1 MRWMSCG
8 GCLMVGMNIIY
19 KPYQERFYKMDLNF
33 VSIVYLFYR
42 LAPFII
48 VCFFTLNSLINQDL
62 RGLMYLCGLLLLVTA
77 VFISSGTKVMLL
89 LLGISLII
97 TASLG
102 LIKFLD
108 IFKPFELIYKG
119 LKAIFKNLVFG
130 VSLTVLLALII
141 PSYILHV
148 YEFSKIEKIDR
159 AIGEKGMFFSFGSLM
174 SNIMIFFGTLDDEY
188 IGSTSPDGYCMEF
201 SVNGSEI
208 KKPLAAT
215 IYGFT
220 YGYLMYYINKY
231 DLINNNIPIVT
242 LFPLLIIGDLF
253 FQKMH
258 NCRPSLITNTIAL
271 FLGISWGVNWG
282 EIVASMKNA
291 SLQYFV
297 GANQPVCS
305 VPSSQNFVCNMY
317 SNGQLISS
325 YNQKNDGD

>member
-1 MRWMSCG
+1 
-8 GCLMVGMNIIY
+8 
-19 KPYQERFYKMDLNF
+19 MDLNF

-62 RGLMYLCGLLLLVTA
+62 RGLMYLCGLLLLITA
-77 VFISSGTKVMLL
+77 VFISSGTKVLL
-89 LLGISLII
+89 LLLFLSLIV

-108 IFKPFELIYKG
+108 IFKPFQLIYG
-119 LKAIFKNLVFG
+119 ALQGILQNLTFTI
-130 VSLTVLLALII
+130 SLVVLLALIV
-141 PSYILHV
+141 PTYILHFYQYSYNLKV
-148 YEFSKIEKIDR
+148 DQS
-159 AIGEKGMFFSFGSLM
+159 IGEKNLYSNTSSFFSKLM
-174 SNIMIFFGTLDDEY
+174 LFMNSMDDSSS
-188 IGSTSPDGYCMEF
+188 GSTGPDGYCMEF

-231 DLINNNIPIVT
+231 DLVTNNIPIVT

-258 NCRPSLITNTIAL
+258 NCRPSLITNTFAL

-325 YNQKNDGD
+325 YTS

>member
-1 MRWMSCG
+1 
-8 GCLMVGMNIIY
+8 
-19 KPYQERFYKMDLNF
+19 MDLNF

-62 RGLMYLCGLLLLVTA
+62 RGLMYLCGLLLLITA
-77 VFISSGTKVMLL
+77 VFISSGIKVLLL

-108 IFKPFELIYKG
+108 IFKPFQLIYG
-119 LKAIFKNLVFG
+119 ALQGILQNLTVTI
-130 VSLTVLLALII
+130 SLIVLLALII
-141 PSYILHV
+141 PTYILHFYQYSYNLKV
-148 YEFSKIEKIDR
+148 DQS
-159 AIGEKGMFFSFGSLM
+159 IGEKGLYSNTSSFFSKLM
-174 SNIMIFFGTLDDEY
+174 LFMNSMDDSSS
-188 IGSTSPDGYCMEF
+188 GSTGPDGYCMEF

-231 DLINNNIPIVT
+231 DLVTNNIPIVT

-258 NCRPSLITNTIAL
+258 RCRPSLITNTIAL

-305 VPSSQNFVCNMY
+305 VPSNQNFVCNMY
-317 SNGQLISS
+317 SNGKLISS
-325 YNQKNDGD
+325 YNK

>member
-1 MRWMSCG
+1 
-8 GCLMVGMNIIY
+8 
-19 KPYQERFYKMDLNF
+19 MDLNF

-77 VFISSGTKVMLL
+77 VFISSGIKVMLL

-102 LIKFLD
+102 LIKWLD
-108 IFKPFELIYKG
+108 IFKPFKLIYNALQG
-119 LKAIFKNLVFG
+119 ILKNITYTL
-130 VSLTVLLALII
+130 SLIVLLALII
-141 PSYILHV
+141 PTYILHA
-148 YEFSKIEKIDR
+148 YEFSQIEKIDR
-159 AIGEKGMFFSFGSLM
+159 SIGEKSLYSKTSSVFTDFMLFLGS
-174 SNIMIFFGTLDDEY
+174 GDDY
-188 IGSTSPDGYCMEF
+188 VGSTNPDGYCMEF

-220 YGYLMYYINKY
+220 YGYLMFYINKY
-231 DLINNNIPIVT
+231 DLVTNNIPIVT

-258 NCRPSLITNTIAL
+258 NCRPSLITNTVAL

-325 YNQKNDGD
+325 YNQKTDGTL

>member
-1 MRWMSCG
+1 
-8 GCLMVGMNIIY
+8 
-19 KPYQERFYKMDLNF
+19 MDLNF

-77 VFISSGTKVMLL
+77 VFISSGTKVLL
-89 LLGISLII
+89 LLLFLSLII

-102 LIKFLD
+102 LIKWLD
-108 IFKPFELIYKG
+108 IFKPFKLIYG
-119 LKAIFKNLVFG
+119 ALQGILQNLTFTISIV
-130 VSLTVLLALII
+130 VLLALII
-141 PSYILHV
+141 PTYILHFYQYSYNLKV
-148 YEFSKIEKIDR
+148 DQSIDEKGSYSNTSSFLSKI
-159 AIGEKGMFFSFGSLM
+159 MVLFNSM
-174 SNIMIFFGTLDDEY
+174 DDSSS
-188 IGSTSPDGYCMEF
+188 GSTNPDGYCMEF

-220 YGYLMYYINKY
+220 YGYLMFYINKY

-271 FLGISWGVNWG
+271 TLGISWGVNWG

-325 YNQKNDGD
+325 YNQKNDGTS